1 MSIFSFKRTLRN
13 VNLTVSAATFDELAG
28 MIEASDGGA
37 LNMEGISLV
46 RGQDA
51 LPAEDDPIARHRAR
65 VLAPKTAGHH
75 CG

>member
-28 MIEASDGGA
+28 MIVASDGGA
-37 LNMEGISLV
+37 LNMDGISLV
-46 RGQDA
+46 RGQEA
-51 LPAEDDPIARHRAR
+51 PPVEDDSIARHRAR
-65 VLAPKTAGHH
+65 VLAPKNAGHC